1 MPRSIHRCATRD
13 RQRSG
18 ALRRVR
24 ASDEVNAPPPPASA
38 ALFQPARSAGETG
51 DRFAE
56 GRPGSAWRLIGATF
70 FENKLARVGFVFMI
84 LEIGFC
90 FIGPLVYRTNQ
101 FQSSVFINLAPSSQH
116 PLGTDNN
123 GFDILGR
130 LMTGGRVSLEISFG
144 VAVCSTVLGM
154 LWGAI
159 SGFAGGRIDGVM
171 SRLLDV
177 FISIPPLFVFIY
189 LATVYRPTLLLLILV
204 LSGLSWLVPARLVRG
219 ETLALRTREYVQAA
233 QLMGG
238 QSTGIMRRHIFH
250 NVIGT
255 IVVSATFQITNAIL
269 VLATL
274 DFFGFGLPPPTPTWG
289 GMLSNGIN
297 YLYDG
302 YWWQIYPEAALIV
315 CTVVAISFIGDA
327 LRDAF
332 DVRLQRR

>member
-1 MPRSIHRCATRD
+1 M
-13 RQRSG
+13 
-18 ALRRVR
+18 
-24 ASDEVNAPPPPASA
+24 EV
-38 ALFQPARSAGETG
+38 G
-51 DRFAE
+51 DWVSE

-70 FENKLARVGFVFMI
+70 LEHKLARVGLLFI
-84 LEIGFC
+84 LLEVGFC
-90 FIGPLVYRTNQ
+90 FIGPLVYPTNQ
-101 FQSSVFINLAPSSQH
+101 YRSSIFINLAPSTSH

-123 GFDILGR
+123 GFDVLGR
-130 LMTGGRVSLEISFG
+130 LMAGGRTTLEISFG
-144 VAVCSTVLGM
+144 VAVCSTLLGM

-159 SGFAGGRIDGVM
+159 SGFTGGRLDAAM

-189 LATVYRPTLLLLILV
+189 LATVYRPTLLLLIVV
-204 LSGLSWLVPARLVRG
+204 LSGLSWLIPARLIRG

-238 QSTGIMRRHIFH
+238 HGSGIMRRHIFH

-269 VLATL
+269 ILATL
-274 DFFGFGLPPPTPTWG
+274 DFFGFGLPPPAPTWG
-289 GMLSNGIN
+289 GMLANGIN

-302 YWWQIYPEAALIV
+302 YWWQIYPVAALIV
-315 CTVVAISFIGDA
+315 CTVVAVSFIGDT

-332 DVRLQRR
+332 EVRLQRR

>member
-1 MPRSIHRCATRD
+1 MSST
-13 RQRSG
+13 
-18 ALRRVR
+18 
-24 ASDEVNAPPPPASA
+24 PPPDVAFVSPELTVVESDDG
-38 ALFQPARSAGETG
+38 L
-51 DRFAE
+51 DE
-56 GRPGSAWRLIGATF
+56 GRPGSAWRRIGATF
-70 FENKLARVGFVFMI
+70 LENKLARVGLAYVL
-84 LEIGFC
+84 LEVGFC
-90 FIGPLVYRTNQ
+90 FIGPFIYRTNQ
-101 FQSSVFINLAPSSQH
+101 YRSSVFINLGPSASH

-123 GFDILGR
+123 GFDVLGR
-130 LMTGGRVSLEISFG
+130 LMQGGRTSLEISFG

-159 SGFAGGRIDGVM
+159 SGFTGGRLDAVM

-189 LATVYRPTLLLLILV
+189 LATVYRPTLLLLIFV

-219 ETLALRTREYVQAA
+219 ETISLRTREYVQAA
-233 QLMGG
+233 QIMGG
-238 QSTGIMRRHIFH
+238 HDIGIMRRHIFH

-302 YWWQIYPEAALIV
+302 YWWQIYPVAALIV

-332 DVRLQRR
+332 EVRLQSR

>member
-1 MPRSIHRCATRD
+1 MVHR
-13 RQRSG
+13 
-18 ALRRVR
+18 L
-24 ASDEVNAPPPPASA
+24 PPPYGVAGTPSA
-38 ALFQPARSAGETG
+38 QVVPTEPERTAVETG
-51 DRFAE
+51 DWGGAE
-56 GRPGSAWRLIGATF
+56 RSRSPWRLIAAAF
-70 FENKLARVGFVFMI
+70 FENKLARVGLGFIV
-84 LEIGFC
+84 LEVGFC
-90 FIGPLVYRTNQ
+90 FIGPLVYHTDQ
-101 FQSSVFINLAPSSQH
+101 LHSSMTTINLAPSLRH

-130 LMTGGRVSLEISFG
+130 LMAGGRSSLEMSFA
-144 VAVCSTVLGM
+144 VAICATVLGM
-154 LWGAI
+154 LWGAL
-159 SGFAGGRIDGVM
+159 SGFVGGMLDALM
-171 SRLLDV
+171 SRVLDV

-189 LATVYRPTLLLLILV
+189 LATVYRPTLPLLIVV
-204 LSGLSWLVPARLVRG
+204 LSALSWLIPARLVRG

-233 QLMGG
+233 RIMG
-238 QSTGIMRRHIFH
+238 SRSAGIMRRHIIH

-269 VLATL
+269 ILATL

-302 YWWQIYPEAALIV
+302 YWWQIYPVAALIV

-332 DVRLQRR
+332 EVRLQRR